1 MREPEHFIVVDD
13 NRTSNL
19 ICEFAI
25 RKYNKDVTI
34 NLYTEP
40 EMALQNIG
48 EEYNR
53 KQNDTLTI
61 LFLDINMPSMTGWE
75 FLEAFRAFGEKVHRQ
90 FIIYIL
96 TSSVDD
102 RDKEKAASDPL
113 VAGFFSKPLTAVG
126 VQQAV
131 DGADDHPAHWR

>member
-40 EMALQNIG
+40 ERALQNIG
-48 EEYNR
+48 KEYHHKENE
-53 KQNDTLTI
+53 TLTI

-75 FLEAFRAFGEKVHRQ
+75 FLEVFRAFGEKVHRQ

-102 RDKEKAASDPL
+102 RDKQKAASDPL